1 MRGDGTENNPFI
13 PETLTEFIQAVGN
26 FREDGERPYVELN
39 KDILANEDPNY
50 TGELS
55 SPITILAVNL
65 NGNGHC
71 IKGVTIKA
79 SNILY
84 FDTNLSP
91 SIAQAYIHDI
101 SFLNFFHK
109 RINDRTSISTS
120 SISSVKF
127 KNCFFSIRSESIADV
142 PCNRFCYGIIF
153 ERCGINFRSDRR
165 RPSYPRNGVLV
176 SSTFNQCTVIIDNIN
191 PIIHYTGEFVITDV
205 TSYQTVFIFKNMA
218 AGFYAG
224 AFMYGNH
231 TYGYVV
237 VELTSAD
244 KEGSLSVP
252 SGTQFYSCLINK
264 TDKGITLGG
273 TSITLEQ
280 LKDKDYLIDIGWLP

>member
-13 PETLTEFIQAVGN
+13 PETLTEFIQAVGDSN
-26 FREDGERPYVELN
+26 RPYVELDH
-39 KDILANEDPNY
+39 DILANEDSNY

-55 SPITILAVNL
+55 SPIQIYAQRL
-65 NGNGHC
+65 NGNGYSV
-71 IKGVTIKA
+71 KGVTVNSA
-79 SNILY
+79 SAIIVQTEGAFQILIE
-84 FDTNLSP
+84 N
-91 SIAQAYIHDI
+91 I

-109 RINDRTSISTS
+109 RTNPDYTLSRGGSN
-120 SISSVKF
+120 SVLF

-218 AGFYAG
+218 AGFYSG